1 VFSGKKKYHTLK
13 SQLVV
18 NQKTGAIICIAHGKG
33 RRHDFRL
40 FKSSKVRLA
49 NTIKL
54 WRDKGY
60 QGIAKLLAFSQI
72 PTKKPKSS
80 NLSQVQR
87 QENRTLA
94 SQLIIIEHVNRR
106 LKIFR
111 IRSERYRNRRRR
123 FGLRFN
129 LIAGIYNYELNLLE

>member
-1 VFSGKKKYHTLK
+1 MLNGKKKYHTLK

-18 NQKTGAIICIAHGKG
+18 NQKTGVIICIAHGKG
-33 RRHDFRL
+33 RKHDERL
-40 FKSSKVRLA
+40 FKSSKIRLA

-54 WRDKGY
+54 LGDKGY
-60 QGIAKLLAFSQI
+60 QGIAKLHANSQI

-94 SQLIIIEHVNRR
+94 SERIIIEHVNRR

-111 IRSERYRNRRRR
+111 ILSERYRNRRRR

-129 LIAGIYNYELNLLE
+129 LIAGIYNYELNLSE

>member
-1 VFSGKKKYHTLK
+1 MFSGKKKYHTLK

-33 RRHDFRL
+33 RRHSWCL
-40 FKSSKVRLA
+40 FKSSKVTLA

-54 WRDKGY
+54 LGDKGY
-60 QGIAKLLAFSQI
+60 QGIAKLHANSQI
-72 PTKKPKSS
+72 PTKKPKSC

-94 SQLIIIEHVNRR
+94 SERIIIEHVNRR
-106 LKIFR
+106 LKFFR
-111 IRSERYRNRRRR
+111 ILSERYRNRRRR

-129 LIAGIYNYELNLLE
+129 LIAGIYNYELNLS

>member
-18 NQKTGAIICIAHGKG
+18 AQKTRAIICTDHGKG

-40 FKSSKVRLA
+40 FKSSKVMLA
-49 NTIKL
+49 ATIKL
-54 WRDKGY
+54 LGDKGY
-60 QGIAKLLAFSQI
+60 QGIAKLHGNSQT
-72 PTKKPKSS
+72 PVKKVKGAD
-80 NLSQVQR
+80 LSPIQR
-87 QENRTLA
+87 QVNRSLA
-94 SQLIIIEHVNRR
+94 TQRIVIEHVHRS

-111 IRSERYRNRRRR
+111 MLSERYRNRRRR

-129 LIAGIYNYELNLLE
+129 LIAGIYNYELNHSA

>member
-1 VFSGKKKYHTLK
+1 M
-13 SQLVV
+13 V

-40 FKSSKVRLA
+40 FKSSKVSVA
-49 NTIKL
+49 TTIKL
-54 WRDKGY
+54 LDDKGY
-60 QGIAKLLAFSQI
+60 QGIAKLHANSQS

-87 QENRTLA
+87 QENRTQA
-94 SQLIIIEHVNRR
+94 SQRIIIEQVNRR
-106 LKIFR
+106 LKNFR
-111 IRSERYRNRRRR
+111 ILSERYRNRRRR

-129 LIAGIYNYELNLLE
+129 LIAGIYNYELNLSE